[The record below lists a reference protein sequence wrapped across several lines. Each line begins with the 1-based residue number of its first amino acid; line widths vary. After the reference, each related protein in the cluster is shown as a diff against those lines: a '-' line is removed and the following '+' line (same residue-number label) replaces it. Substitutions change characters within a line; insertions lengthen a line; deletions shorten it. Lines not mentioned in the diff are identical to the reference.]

1 VLLAPE
7 LGVTGAGL
15 AKMVAVVGENL
26 AVLLYLRYGC
36 GVRMEAAHLLE
47 PVGIAGGA
55 AVVGVVAGE
64 ALGAVGAGQTVALV
78 VALLVALAVTAP
90 VAWWRGER
98 LGLGELLPRSRPSQ
112 SVEAGR
118 A

>member
-1 VLLAPE
+1 
-7 LGVTGAGL
+7 VTGAGL

-36 GVRMEAAHLLE
+36 GVRMEAARLLE
-47 PVGIAGGA
+47 PVGIAAGA
-55 AVVGVVAGE
+55 AVVGVLAGT
-64 ALGAVGAGQTVALV
+64 ALGSVGAGPDAALV
-78 VALLVALAVTAP
+78 AALLVALAVTAP

-98 LGLGELLPRSRPSQ
+98 LGLGELLPRSRPSEPL
-112 SVEAGR
+112 EAGR